1 VNSGEGIVTPLES
14 IRSAFEGVMPA
25 VIATCSADGT
35 PNIGYL
41 SQVSYVDSTHVAL
54 SFQFFNKTHR
64 YLTENSRAC
73 VQLIEPMS
81 MQHYQLDL
89 VFEQTQTEG
98 PVFDKMRVKLDA
110 VAALTGMTG
119 IFKLQGADV
128 FRVLSCRPV
137 PNNLITR
144 SD

>member
-1 VNSGEGIVTPLES
+1 MVTPLES
-14 IRSAFEGVMPA
+14 IRSAFEGVMPSI
-25 VIATCSADGT
+25 IATCSADGT
-35 PNIGYL
+35 PNVGYL

-64 YLTENSRAC
+64 NLAENPRAC
-73 VQLIEPMS
+73 VQVIEPVS
-81 MQHYQLDL
+81 MQHYQLEL

-98 PVFDKMRVKLDA
+98 PLFDKMRVKLDA
-110 VAALTGMTG
+110 IAALTGMTG

-137 PNNLITR
+137 PNNVITQ